1 MEEQQLRIAAHWLND
16 DYEGQRWP
24 TLQEVYQLL
33 ILTLNRKYVI
43 RRKLCGFRPLL
54 RSEFF
59 TSGEYSLEFFLAFFY
74 IFGFFLLDNLGNTVV
89 DERRASKKT
98 AKSQSAKNSV
108 APAVSAEVKNS
119 ASSQCPEANSQLTS
133 FKKPLIPAVSSTVTS
148 HEV

>member
-1 MEEQQLRIAAHWLND
+1 MKYSNYFFILVRYIDNPKNYDKILGGKCPQLEEQQLRIAAHWLND

-59 TSGEYSLEFFLAFFY
+59 TSGEYSLEFF
-74 IFGFFLLDNLGNTVV
+74 FGFFLHFWVFFI
-89 DERRASKKT
+89 R
-98 AKSQSAKNSV
+98 
-108 APAVSAEVKNS
+108 
-119 ASSQCPEANSQLTS
+119 
-133 FKKPLIPAVSSTVTS
+133 
-148 HEV
+148 